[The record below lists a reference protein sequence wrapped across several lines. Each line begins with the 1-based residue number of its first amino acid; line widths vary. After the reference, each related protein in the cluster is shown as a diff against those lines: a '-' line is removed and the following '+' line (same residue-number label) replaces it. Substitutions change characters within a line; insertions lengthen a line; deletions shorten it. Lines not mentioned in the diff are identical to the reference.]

1 MKVEEIKSGELTI
14 MTPELYQEF
23 AQGGCVPACHLTH
36 DFINMGDKFHL
47 STVPHW
53 SMTGSNFGH
62 ETTIDVMLAENSTVE
77 EYNEKMKAEIES
89 RRNHKEFQTS
99 GRTGC
104 FRVDGKIVP

>member
-1 MKVEEIKSGELTI
+1 MKVEEIPANELVI

-36 DFINMGDKFHL
+36 NWINIGDKFKL

-53 SMTGSNFGH
+53 SMTGSTYGH

-77 EYNEKMKAEIES
+77 AYNKKMAKEIKNAKK
-89 RRNHKEFQTS
+89 RKEALTK